1 MFSIAFDTAA
11 TPAQLALSGSLT
23 IYEVAQAHG
32 ELLALLAANARVEAW
47 RLDLAELEELDSAG
61 VQLLLGLRRQLVLA
75 GNSVEVVNLQGAA
88 LEIVSLLRLD
98 VLLPGEQPAAA

>member
-1 MFSIAFDTAA
+1 MLAIEFDTAA
-11 TPAQLALSGSLT
+11 SPTRLALGGSLT

-75 GNSVEVVNLQGAA
+75 GHTFEVVNLQGAA
-88 LEIVSLLRLD
+88 LEVVSLLRLD
-98 VLLPGEQPAAA
+98 VLLPGEQPAVA

>member
-11 TPAQLALSGSLT
+11 TPAQLALSGGLT

-75 GNSVEVVNLQGAA
+75 GNTVEVVNLQGAA